1 MQTRGGRRM
10 SAAAQGHIRR
20 MAAAPIRVEWRA
32 VAEEQGIAL
41 AARDEARRVDGESA
55 RVN

>member
-1 MQTRGGRRM
+1 M